1 MNLLQSFLKSLWNY
15 IMGFIFKQRQLEF
28 RRKLNMEN
36 EIYVNIKA
44 ELKAKPQKLTNL
56 HQWLFVAV
64 NTAKSIIDNTS
75 KSNIY

>member
-44 ELKAKPQKLTNL
+44 ELKAKYKLQ
-56 HQWLFVAV
+56 H
-64 NTAKSIIDNTS
+64 
-75 KSNIY
+75 